1 MKRRS
6 DILDGEPSTKNKGM
20 TAANDA
26 TPFSAGAVRGYL
38 HRPARATLGGLV
50 LTHGAG
56 GDCMMPLLVAVAAA
70 FSAAGFSVLRI
81 DLPFRQ
87 ASKSGAPGP
96 GWAAKDRAG
105 LKEAVSIL
113 RELVN
118 GPVYLGGQSYGGR
131 QASLLA
137 AEQPGLANALLLLSY
152 PLHPP
157 GKADQLRTA
166 HFPSLLT
173 PVLFVHG
180 TKDPFGSIDEM
191 RLAIRLIPAPVRLVE
206 LDGAG
211 HDLARGR
218 FDVGRRVVTPFLDLA
233 AGHPDL

>member
-1 MKRRS
+1 
-6 DILDGEPSTKNKGM
+6 
-20 TAANDA
+20 
-26 TPFSAGAVRGYL
+26 
-38 HRPARATLGGLV
+38 
-50 LTHGAG
+50 
-56 GDCMMPLLVAVAAA
+56 MMPLLVTVAGA
-70 FSAAGFSVLRI
+70 FTAAGLSVLRI

-87 ASKSGAPGP
+87 TRRSGAPGP
-96 GWAAKDRAG
+96 GWAVRDRAG
-105 LKEAVSIL
+105 LKEAVSVM
-113 RELVN
+113 RGLVD

-137 AEQPGLANALLLLSY
+137 AEEPGMANALLLLSY

-157 GKADQLRTA
+157 GKAEQLRTA

-191 RLAIRLIPAPVRLVE
+191 RAAIPLIPAPVRLVE

-218 FDVGRRVVTPFLDLA
+218 FDARQKVVAPFLDLVA
-233 AGHPDL
+233 ATQKR